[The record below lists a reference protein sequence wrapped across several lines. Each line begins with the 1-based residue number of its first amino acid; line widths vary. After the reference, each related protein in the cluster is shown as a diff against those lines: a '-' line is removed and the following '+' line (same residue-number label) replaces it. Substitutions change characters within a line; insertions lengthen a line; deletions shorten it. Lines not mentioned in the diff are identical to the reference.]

1 MQACP
6 KTLKYL
12 DIGLRSKIMIF
23 DIFMSIAIFY
33 LCYKLVMFRRRKT
46 REFKEKKREERK

>member
-1 MQACP
+1 
-6 KTLKYL
+6 
-12 DIGLRSKIMIF
+12 MIF